1 MILFSGNYIWI
12 LLPMT
17 HQVTFLRKFSKDK
30 NLLEKAGLSIR
41 KAEAH
46 WRGSISQSQQSLCLD
61 LLWFSLRICLNAEE
75 KSLPISFYLVLS
87 SEDDN

>member
-12 LLPMT
+12 VLPMT

-46 WRGSISQSQQSLCLD
+46 WRGSISQSPAIP
-61 LLWFSLRICLNAEE
+61 LLRPS
-75 KSLPISFYLVLS
+75 LVLS
-87 SEDDN
+87 QDMSEC